1 MYNSSKGKEIF
12 NGRCEEDKLEEEI
25 ASSDATSLITKECSL
40 ELEQTYMN
48 QLRQTY
54 VLGLVVIYY

>member
-40 ELEQTYMN
+40 KLEKTYMN
-48 QLRQTY
+48 QLRQT
-54 VLGLVVIYY
+54 LGLVVIYY